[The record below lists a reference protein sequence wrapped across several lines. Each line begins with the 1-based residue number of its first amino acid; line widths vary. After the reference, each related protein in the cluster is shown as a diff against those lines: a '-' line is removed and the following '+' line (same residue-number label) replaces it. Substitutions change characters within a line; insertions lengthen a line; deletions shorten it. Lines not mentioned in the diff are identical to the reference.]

1 MLKIRK
7 DLFMKPKRNIWLM
20 YAVALLQ
27 GMVFY
32 GPIATLYRQ
41 AAGISIFQITLI
53 ESISLA
59 LCLLF
64 ELPWGIIADRIGY
77 KRTMVF
83 CCVLYFISKLVFWKA
98 DGFGGFMAERIMLSI
113 VISGLSGVDSSI
125 LYLSCQEDRSQKVFG
140 IYNNLQTAG
149 LLMASA
155 VFSLFIKDNYRMA
168 GLLTVISYAAA
179 AILAF
184 FLVEVKSSEKK
195 EAKAREFAGL
205 FKNTV
210 KNRYLLLFLIAV
222 ALLNETHQTVTVFL
236 NQLQYIKCGLSNT
249 TIGYIYIIVTLA
261 GMLGVFSEK
270 LTRKMGLRKIAPFLY
285 ISAATACLILGLTSS
300 PWLSALSIIMLRISF
315 SLFQPLQTELQNRQ
329 VLSDNRATELSIN
342 AVIIDGVGITTNLV
356 YGRLAEIDI
365 ALPMFSGVF
374 LCLIGFLFFQV
385 WQRGTAGSLI
395 HNNGNKLL

>member
-1 MLKIRK
+1 
-7 DLFMKPKRNIWLM
+7 M

-32 GPIATLYRQ
+32 GPIAALYRQ

-83 CCVLYFISKLVFWKA
+83 CCMLYFISKVVFWKA
-98 DGFGGFMAERIMLSI
+98 DSFGGFLTERIMLSI

-125 LYLSCQEDRSQKVFG
+125 LYLSCQKNQSQKVFG

-168 GLLTVISYAAA
+168 GLLTVVSYAAA

-184 FLVEVKSSEKK
+184 LLVEVKSSEKK

-205 FKNTV
+205 FKNTIH
-210 KNRYLLLFLIAV
+210 NRYLLLFLIAV
-222 ALLNETHQTVTVFL
+222 ALLNETHQTATVFL

-249 TIGYIYIIVTLA
+249 AIGYIYIIVTLA

-270 LTRKMGLRKIAPFLY
+270 LTREMGLRKIAPILY
-285 ISAATACLILGLTSS
+285 ISAATGCLILGLTSS
-300 PWLSALSIIMLRISF
+300 PWLSALSIIILRISF

-356 YGRLAEIDI
+356 YGRLAETDI

-374 LCLIGFLFFQV
+374 LCFIGFLFFQI

-395 HNNGNKLL
+395 HNNGDQLL

>member
-1 MLKIRK
+1 
-7 DLFMKPKRNIWLM
+7 M

-64 ELPWGIIADRIGY
+64 ELPWGIVADRIGY

-98 DGFGGFMAERIMLSI
+98 DGFGGFLVERIMLSI

-125 LYLSCQEDRSQKVFG
+125 LYLSCQKNRSQKVFG

-210 KNRYLLLFLIAV
+210 NNRYLLLFLIAV

-249 TIGYIYIIVTLA
+249 AIGYIYILVTLA
-261 GMLGVFSEK
+261 GMLGGFSER
-270 LTRKMGLRKIAPFLY
+270 LTHKMGLRKIAPFLY

-300 PWLSALSIIMLRISF
+300 PWLSALSIIILRISF

>member
-1 MLKIRK
+1 
-7 DLFMKPKRNIWLM
+7 M

-236 NQLQYIKCGLSNT
+236 NQLQYIKCGLFNT

>member
-1 MLKIRK
+1 
-7 DLFMKPKRNIWLM
+7 MKPIRNIWLM

-236 NQLQYIKCGLSNT
+236 NQLQYIKCGLFNT